1 MRIAA
6 HLAVGLAVGLSLLP
20 LRLLVEDPALPL
32 LVLILLG
39 SAAAVGAI
47 LSALRLP
54 RFAVLLAQAVAL
66 GGLLLWQA
74 LALSGMEATAAF
86 GWLVSDGVEA
96 IRTGAAP
103 VAGTPG
109 LTWLVLVLAAVLT
122 LAAEVLANA
131 LEQPAWTAV
140 PLSVTFG
147 AAALLIRPDLPWPL
161 ALPVVAAY
169 VLVLLA
175 ATPTGRDAA
184 GRLSRR
190 GAFQASR
197 AASGIA
203 MGAVA
208 AGLAF
213 VLALAVPVGDPRN
226 WGDDGPDG
234 PIQLGDPTVQL
245 DRDLRRP
252 TDVKVLTYTSS
263 DGRPLYLRTVALPL
277 LTTGGAKLVPMELHR
292 SGLERAHDFP
302 GEQIEVDVTM
312 SSPSEYL
319 PVPFAPTQIRADG
332 TWSYDLQTLS
342 IVATGDDRAD
352 QTVGLDYRVT
362 SNVPTATRETIAAA
376 GAGSGVDPVTTEV
389 PADLDADVRR
399 LTEQVTEGTS
409 TAGEAALEI
418 QRFLR
423 SESFEYSF
431 SAPASTGMDAL
442 SAFLL
447 SSRKGYCIHFAAA
460 MVTMARIEGIPA
472 RMAVGFTPGERQED
486 GSYEVTAH
494 DAHAWPELFLD
505 GLGWVPF
512 EPTPAYSGNPEVTDP
527 AGPRPTETPS
537 ATPTA
542 TPTDEAPELPTE
554 APSPTTTAAPQPT
567 PGGSSGGGALGWVL
581 PLVVLLAVGA
591 GPGVVRVWQRQARLR
606 PAQPAEEAADAAWRE
621 VRALFAD
628 YRLEWPDGSP
638 GPAAAAAGPTL
649 PAQGV
654 AALAAVAETVE
665 RSRFARGETGTA
677 QIAVQVRALRVALD
691 RAAEPRARILA
702 RVLPFSLLSR

>member
-312 SSPSEYL
+312 SSPS
-319 PVPFAPTQIRADG
+319 
-332 TWSYDLQTLS
+332 
-342 IVATGDDRAD
+342 
-352 QTVGLDYRVT
+352 
-362 SNVPTATRETIAAA
+362 
-376 GAGSGVDPVTTEV
+376 
-389 PADLDADVRR
+389 
-399 LTEQVTEGTS
+399 
-409 TAGEAALEI
+409 
-418 QRFLR
+418 
-423 SESFEYSF
+423 
-431 SAPASTGMDAL
+431 
-442 SAFLL
+442 
-447 SSRKGYCIHFAAA
+447 
-460 MVTMARIEGIPA
+460 
-472 RMAVGFTPGERQED
+472 
-486 GSYEVTAH
+486 
-494 DAHAWPELFLD
+494 
-505 GLGWVPF
+505 
-512 EPTPAYSGNPEVTDP
+512 
-527 AGPRPTETPS
+527 
-537 ATPTA
+537 
-542 TPTDEAPELPTE
+542 
-554 APSPTTTAAPQPT
+554 
-567 PGGSSGGGALGWVL
+567 
-581 PLVVLLAVGA
+581 
-591 GPGVVRVWQRQARLR
+591 
-606 PAQPAEEAADAAWRE
+606 
-621 VRALFAD
+621 
-628 YRLEWPDGSP
+628 
-638 GPAAAAAGPTL
+638 
-649 PAQGV
+649 
-654 AALAAVAETVE
+654 
-665 RSRFARGETGTA
+665 
-677 QIAVQVRALRVALD
+677 
-691 RAAEPRARILA
+691 
-702 RVLPFSLLSR
+702 